1 MQARNS
7 QCNDHRL
14 QEMMESQQAAD
25 HFSDLLLH
33 VEGCKRCQ
41 QRLDELAAEPT
52 LWSNAATA
60 LTGFS
65 SSDPFRQSSNYQNG
79 LPADEAYGHSV
90 AWTESMARQLLSPPS
105 HPEML
110 GRIGRYEV
118 ERLIG
123 SGGMGI
129 VFKAIDTE
137 LNRPVA
143 IKLLAPYLAGNGA
156 ARQRFAREAKAAAAV
171 VHEHV
176 VPIHNVETDGQ
187 SPYLVMRYV
196 AGESLQA
203 RIDREGALELCQ
215 ILRIAMQVASGLAAA
230 HAQGLVHRDIKPSN
244 ILVESGIERSLITD
258 FGLAR
263 AADDASL
270 TNTGYHP
277 GTPQYMSPEQARG
290 DAMDSR
296 SDLFSLGSVIY
307 TMCTGRAPFR
317 AETSYGILRR
327 ITDTQPH
334 PIQEIN
340 PTIPGWLSC
349 LIAKLMDKS
358 TETRIQSAQ
367 QLAQLLEGCL
377 AHAQRPHLNPLPS
390 IVREWETASNAIRN
404 SHSRRKTYYMFAAT
418 GVLLVAISS
427 VLLPWSSW
435 WPSSGS
441 TTGSSTNPQSDPTQ
455 SSKLAGDLAGQ
466 SSRSDKDNSS
476 GPSKDKAKSANLNNQ
491 SQTSPTT
498 NPRGQQ
504 PQSKQTQ
511 AKQPQPKQPRG
522 PRFAMPDNPAEKV
535 RTLLASEAQIEF
547 ASAGLTDCLDELL
560 RDSAVTYHVYQKSFD
575 DEELKT
581 DQLVSIKA
589 AGSKHE
595 LLSRICEKYS
605 AAYIVRDKSIDI
617 VPERFAANNP
627 TLRYYD
633 LSFLLTDNSQV
644 QSILSAISQIVF
656 RHDEAKFSVSHTY
669 SLVDSVLIVR
679 TTEAAHLQ
687 VERLL
692 AQLSV
697 TLQSTSQLQS
707 QP

>member
-25 HFSDLLLH
+25 HFSDLLQH
-33 VEGCKRCQ
+33 VESCKRCQ

-52 LWSNAATA
+52 LWSNAASA

-65 SSDPFRQSSNYQNG
+65 CSDPFRQSGSYRNALQ
-79 LPADEAYGHSV
+79 ADEVYGHSV

-176 VPIHNVETDGQ
+176 VPIHNVESNGQ

-296 SDLFSLGSVIY
+296 SDIFSLGSVIY

-340 PTIPGWLSC
+340 PTIPNWLSC

-377 AHAQRPHLNPLPS
+377 AHAQRPHLNSLPTA
-390 IVREWETASNAIRN
+390 VRDWVVDSASRN
-404 SHSRRKTYYMFAAT
+404 SHSRRKTYFQAA
-418 GVLLVAISS
+418 GISVLLIAMSS
-427 VLLPWSSW
+427 VLVPWSSW
-435 WPSSGS
+435 WPS
-441 TTGSSTNPQSDPTQ
+441 TGSSTNPETDPTQ
-455 SSKLAGDLAGQ
+455 SSELAGDPAGQ
-466 SSRSDKDNSS
+466 FSRSDKDKPS
-476 GPSKDKAKSANLNNQ
+476 GPTNDKEKSASPNNQ
-491 SQTSPTT
+491 SQMAPSGV
-498 NPRGQQ
+498 PRGQQ
-504 PQSKQTQ
+504 LQ
-511 AKQPQPKQPRG
+511 AKQPQSKQPRG

-535 RTLLASEAQIEF
+535 RTLLASDAEIDVSS
-547 ASAGLTDCLDELL
+547 ASLTDCLDELL
-560 RDSAVTYHVYQKSFD
+560 RDTSVTYQVYQKSFD
-575 DEELKT
+575 DEGLKT

-589 AGSKHE
+589 TGSKHE
-595 LLSRICEKYS
+595 LLSRICEKYT
-605 AAYIVRDKSIDI
+605 AAYVVRDKSIDI
-617 VPERFAANNP
+617 VSERFAANHP

-633 LSFLLTDNSQV
+633 LSFFLSDNSQV
-644 QSILSAISQIVF
+644 QSILSAISQIAF
-656 RHDEAKFSVSHTY
+656 RPSEAKFGVSHTY

>member
-14 QEMMESQQAAD
+14 QEMVESQQAAD
-25 HFSDLLLH
+25 HFSDLLQH

-65 SSDPFRQSSNYQNG
+65 SSDPFRQSGSYRNG

-290 DAMDSR
+290 DAMDAR

-377 AHAQRPHLNPLPS
+377 AHAQRPHLNPLPAV
-390 IVREWETASNAIRN
+390 VREWESASNASRN
-404 SHSRRKTYYMFAAT
+404 SHSRRKTYFMFAAI
-418 GVLLVAISS
+418 GVLLVTISS

-441 TTGSSTNPQSDPTQ
+441 PTGPSTNPQSDPNQ
-455 SSKLAGDLAGQ
+455 SSKLAGDPTGQ
-466 SSRSDKDNSS
+466 SSRSDKGNSS
-476 GPSKDKAKSANLNNQ
+476 GSTNDKAKSASPNNQ
-491 SQTSPTT
+491 NQTAPTT
-498 NPRGQQ
+498 NPRRLQ
-504 PQSKQTQ
+504 PQSR
-511 AKQPQPKQPRG
+511 QPQAKQPRG

-535 RTLLASEAQIEF
+535 RTLLASDAQIDLTA
-547 ASAGLTDCLDELL
+547 ASLTDCLDELL
-560 RDSAVTYHVYQKSFD
+560 RDTGVTYHVSQKSFD
-575 DEELKT
+575 DEDLKT

-589 AGSKHE
+589 SGSKRE
-595 LLSRICEKYS
+595 LLSRICAKYS

-633 LSFLLTDNSQV
+633 LSFLLTDNSHV
-644 QSILSAISQIVF
+644 QSILSAISVF
-656 RHDEAKFSVSHTY
+656 SPDEAKFSY

-679 TTEAAHLQ
+679 TTEATHME

-697 TLQSTSQLQS
+697 TLQSASQLQS